1 MEYHAAV
8 KEDVQVFHELMW
20 KVFQHLSLN
29 IRASCIEERVWIHI
43 CLYLQKER
51 LEKMNKN
58 HYFCI
63 FGDENKILYLCIL
76 FLFFIS
82 MNVLPIKN
90 IGRCFPPWRR
100 KWQPTP
106 VFLPGESHGQR
117 SLAGYSPWG
126 PQESGMT

>member
-8 KEDVQVFHELMW
+8 RGDVQVFHELVW
-20 KVFQHLSLN
+20 KDVQHLSLN

-43 CLYLQKER
+43 CLYLQKGR
-51 LEKMNKN
+51 LEKMNRN
-58 HYFCI
+58 YYLCV
-63 FGDENKILYLCIL
+63 FGDENKIFYLCIL

-82 MNVLPIKN
+82 MNVLSITNK
-90 IGRCFPPWRR
+90 GRFFSPWRR

-117 SLAGYSPWG
+117 SLAGYS
-126 PQESGMT
+126 S